1 MKYYAILASVIFFV
15 VSANSWAITPDD
27 PPGGN
32 YSSPSPNPRTY
43 SAPARPSQSIRPSSG
58 RGAFILENPTADQVR
73 KALGIGQPKTR
84 DIARLKEL
92 KFGSFIKFESGS
104 ARVIPTG
111 PLNQILEALLD
122 LEEYASIL
130 IVGHTDNQG
139 GDAYNMDLS
148 RRRAASVRQWL
159 EMNGVRRGAI
169 KTSGMGFHCPYSPP
183 RLDCSFS
190 VAETNATEEGRH
202 MNRRVEFS
210 RIDGESM
217 GDGEE
222 Y

>member
-1 MKYYAILASVIFFV
+1 MKYYTILASVIFFV
-15 VSANSWAITPDD
+15 VSANSWAITPDGT
-27 PPGGN
+27 PGGGS

-43 SAPARPSQSIRPSSG
+43 SAPAPDSSPARPSTRPSSG
-58 RGAFILENPTADQVR
+58 GKPILENPTADQVR

-84 DIARLKEL
+84 DIAALKRLG
-92 KFGSFIKFESGS
+92 FGSFIEFQSGS
-104 ARVIPTG
+104 ATVIPSDG
-111 PLNQILEALLD
+111 LHRILEALLD
-122 LEEYASIL
+122 LEEYASIR
-130 IVGHTDNQG
+130 IIGHTDNQG

-148 RRRAASVRQWL
+148 IRRAESVKRWL

-169 KTSGMGFHCPYSPP
+169 KATGMGFHEP
-183 RLDCSFS
+183 RPGVS
-190 VAETNATEEGRH
+190 NATAEGRRQ
-202 MNRRVEFS
+202 NRRVEFS

>member
-15 VSANSWAITPDD
+15 VSANSWAITPDGT
-27 PPGGN
+27 PGGGS

-43 SAPARPSQSIRPSSG
+43 SAPAPDSSPARPSTRPSSG
-58 RGAFILENPTADQVR
+58 GKPILENPTADQVR

-84 DIARLKEL
+84 DIARLKQL
-92 KFGSFIKFESGS
+92 GFGAFILFESGS
-104 ARVIPTG
+104 ATVIPSPG
-111 PLNQILEALLD
+111 LSEIKNALLD
-122 LEEYASIL
+122 LEDDASIL

-148 RRRAASVRQWL
+148 KRRAASVRRWL
-159 EMNGVRRGAI
+159 EDHDVRRGAI
-169 KTSGMGFHCPYSPP
+169 KVAGMGLHEP
-183 RLDCSFS
+183 RAS
-190 VAETNATEEGRH
+190 NATESGRRQ
-202 MNRRVEFS
+202 NRRVEFS